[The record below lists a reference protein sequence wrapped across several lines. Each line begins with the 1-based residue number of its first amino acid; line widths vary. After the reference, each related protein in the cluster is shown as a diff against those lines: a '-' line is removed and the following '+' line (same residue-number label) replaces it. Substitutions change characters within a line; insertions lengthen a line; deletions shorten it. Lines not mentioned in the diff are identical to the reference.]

1 MRSNYGYNPMGS
13 QGVGGQ
19 YGTQQGNLGRYRPPT
34 MNGSGGWNDSGGYA
48 YNLPNAYGSTGL
60 GYMSG
65 LGNMFN
71 PWQGNMNPQMNY
83 GGGSS
88 FQQMLQQLYQRM
100 PVGQQQQQPGMGEGG
115 LYFPGGSSY
124 NQDRPYSHDFGN
136 QSPTQNM
143 DIRGSLGWNPYDPNS
158 PRYIGPPPGPQTP
171 GIGRDNRMNPGG
183 GANIGRGRYPQN
195 PRAAG
200 GAPNP
205 QMVPGSA
212 PSVGGTGGGGISRP
226 GGGMSGGIAAPS
238 PVGGVTN
245 APPQQPRLWWGGNG
259 GG

>member
-34 MNGSGGWNDSGGYA
+34 MSGNGGWNDNGGYA

-65 LGNMFN
+65 LGDRFS

-88 FQQMLQQLYQRM
+88 FQEMLQGLYGSLSGQYGR
-100 PVGQQQQQPGMGEGG
+100 PVYGYDEMWAVPFDNSNGQQQ
-115 LYFPGGSSY
+115 
-124 NQDRPYSHDFGN
+124 GN
-136 QSPTQNM
+136 Q
-143 DIRGSLGWNPYDPNS
+143 
-158 PRYIGPPPGPQTP
+158 PPSQS
-171 GIGRDNRMNPGG
+171 IGRDNRVNPGAGSPRVG
-183 GANIGRGRYPQN
+183 GSESIPRFGRYPES
-195 PRAAG
+195 PSMG

-205 QMVPGSA
+205 QTAPG
-212 PSVGGTGGGGISRP
+212 VGGSTGGISRP
-226 GGGMSGGIAAPS
+226 GGGMGMGTVAPG

-245 APPQQPRLWWGGNG
+245 QPTPSQGMGVNRLWWGRGNG
-259 GG
+259 G

>member
-34 MNGSGGWNDSGGYA
+34 MNGNGGWNDSGGYA

-65 LGNMFN
+65 LGNMFS

-88 FQQMLQQLYQRM
+88 FQQMLQQLYQQM
-100 PVGQQQQQPGMGEGG
+100 SGGQQQQPGMGDGNWFGHSEN
-115 LYFPGGSSY
+115 YRDY
-124 NQDRPYSHDFGN
+124 HQQQQGN
-136 QSPTQNM
+136 QP
-143 DIRGSLGWNPYDPNS
+143 PNQS
-158 PRYIGPPPGPQTP
+158 
-171 GIGRDNRMNPGG
+171 IGRDNRMNPGG
-183 GANIGRGRYPQN
+183 GSPRVGGFGSIPRFGRYPES
-195 PRAAG
+195 PSMGG
-200 GAPNP
+200 GA
-205 QMVPGSA
+205 
-212 PSVGGTGGGGISRP
+212 GTVV
-226 GGGMSGGIAAPS
+226 PS

-245 APPQQPRLWWGGNG
+245 QPAPAQGVGANRFWWGGNG
-259 GG
+259 G

>member
-1 MRSNYGYNPMGS
+1 MRSNFGYNPMGS

-34 MNGSGGWNDSGGYA
+34 MNGNGGWNDSGGYA

-88 FQQMLQQLYQRM
+88 FQDMLQGLYGSLSGRNSGLGQYGR
-100 PVGQQQQQPGMGEGG
+100 PVYGYDDMWTAPFDNSNGQQQ
-115 LYFPGGSSY
+115 
-124 NQDRPYSHDFGN
+124 GN
-136 QSPTQNM
+136 Q
-143 DIRGSLGWNPYDPNS
+143 
-158 PRYIGPPPGPQTP
+158 PPSQS
-171 GIGRDNRMNPGG
+171 IGRDNRMNPGVG
-183 GANIGRGRYPQN
+183 STRVVGSESIPRFGRYPEG
-195 PRAAG
+195 PSMGG
-200 GAPNP
+200 GAGTVVPN
-205 QMVPGSA
+205 
-212 PSVGGTGGGGISRP
+212 
-226 GGGMSGGIAAPS
+226 

-245 APPQQPRLWWGGNG
+245 QPAPAQGMGANRFWWGGNG
-259 GG
+259 G